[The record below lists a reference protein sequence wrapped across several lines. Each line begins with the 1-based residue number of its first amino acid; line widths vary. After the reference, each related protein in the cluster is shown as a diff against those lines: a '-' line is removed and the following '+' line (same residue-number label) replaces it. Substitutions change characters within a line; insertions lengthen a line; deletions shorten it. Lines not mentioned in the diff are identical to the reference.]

1 MKKNEAKITIKNYKK
16 RIENKKKHEKKKQK
30 KWCEV
35 AASTYAVCLQFTL
48 QLIMIKQ
55 LATLETQSDFIF

>member
-1 MKKNEAKITIKNYKK
+1 M
-16 RIENKKKHEKKKQK
+16 RKKKQK